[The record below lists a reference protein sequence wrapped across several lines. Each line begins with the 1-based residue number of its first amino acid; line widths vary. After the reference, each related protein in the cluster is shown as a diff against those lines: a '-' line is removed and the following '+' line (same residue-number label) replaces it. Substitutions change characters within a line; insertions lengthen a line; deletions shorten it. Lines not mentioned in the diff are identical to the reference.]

1 MPVTRFVEPS
11 WEGFVIEN
19 VLAWAPPGT
28 KAAFYRTAAG
38 AEVDLLLEIPGQRG
52 IWAIEIKR
60 DLSVS
65 VSKGFHNR
73 ALRFNPATQY
83 IVVGRYALQSSDPAF
98 RAGPLA

>member
-1 MPVTRFVEPS
+1 M
-11 WEGFVIEN
+11 IEN

-65 VSKGFHNR
+65 VSKGFHNSLEDLKPER
-73 ALRFNPATQY
+73 SF
-83 IVVGRYALQSSDPAF
+83 VVCSGESRYTISKEIEVIGLLEMAVLLEEF
-98 RAGPLA
+98 G